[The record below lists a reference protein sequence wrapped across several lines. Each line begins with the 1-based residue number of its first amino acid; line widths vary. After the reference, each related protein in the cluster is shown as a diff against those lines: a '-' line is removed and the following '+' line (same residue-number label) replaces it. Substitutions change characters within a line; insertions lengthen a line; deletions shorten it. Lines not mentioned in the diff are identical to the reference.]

1 MKRFLSAA
9 RQASTSAL
17 VSGARRPRQI
27 PLASAAQLSGSRP
40 LTTNT
45 YRSFGSGSAALHGNA
60 EIKPEAGLAGDRLPS
75 VHFDVNKDNKEMAEQ
90 DDNSGDDWFQTKDES
105 SQEDGDQRS
114 QQQGSDRGRN
124 NGHRNRQGGGRHHA
138 GRGRHAGGRGRG
150 RGGRGRGR
158 GHNRP
163 SDFYTPPQK
172 KEEPQ
177 PRPIATTSWICV
189 QNIPPSSILEDVA
202 DCIARVMQREIDS
215 GIIDLDKAE
224 QFVEDQE
231 VDVEGEKNEKETTPS
246 PSMEEL
252 PFWDPSLHDAS
263 LNGSYIQEARLLLSV
278 LGRPSGWYLR
288 MPDRSCVQAILSH
301 ADEDANKGPGRRLA
315 VSIGGRSLSV
325 AEFDPTKGRVIS
337 GSFGSDTPLVERSFD
352 RAVQLRLDDSVIRVE
367 NCPVR
372 SAPEDMRYLFRRYDI
387 IDTRRLRDNKGLD
400 AAQLIVQGNYG
411 RRNDGTPFYPDPNYH
426 GENSDDIQ
434 PLRVDTPIATN
445 TFIVRFETAA
455 DARAAIREMQM
466 VEFEGRQ
473 LRLAQY
479 PKQLLP

>member
-1 MKRFLSAA
+1 MRK
-9 RQASTSAL
+9 
-17 VSGARRPRQI
+17 
-27 PLASAAQLSGSRP
+27 
-40 LTTNT
+40 
-45 YRSFGSGSAALHGNA
+45 
-60 EIKPEAGLAGDRLPS
+60 K
-75 VHFDVNKDNKEMAEQ
+75 AEQ
-90 DDNSGDDWFQTKDES
+90 DDVDNEDDWFKTNDGGSEKGVDRQENQRRDRDRNS
-105 SQEDGDQRS
+105 S
-114 QQQGSDRGRN
+114 
-124 NGHRNRQGGGRHHA
+124 HHNRRGGGRNHA

-150 RGGRGRGR
+150 RGRGR
-158 GHNRP
+158 NRP
-163 SDFYTPPQK
+163 FDPPTK
-172 KEEPQ
+172 KNEEPQ

-231 VDVEGEKNEKETTPS
+231 EEVDVEEEKNGKEKAPS
-246 PSMEEL
+246 PGMEEL
-252 PFWDPSLHDAS
+252 PFWDPSAHDPS

-315 VSIGGRSLSV
+315 VSIGGRSLLV
-325 AEFDPTKGRVIS
+325 GEFDPTKGRVLS
-337 GSFGSDTPLVERSFD
+337 GPFGSDTPLIERSFD
-352 RAVQLRLDDSVIRVE
+352 RAVRLRLDDSVIRVE
-367 NCPVR
+367 NCPIR
-372 SAPEDMRYLFRRYDI
+372 STPEDMRYLFRRYDI
-387 IDTRRLRDNKGLD
+387 IDTRRLRDDKGLD
-400 AAQLIVQGNYG
+400 AAQLLVQGNYG
-411 RRNDGTPFYPDPNYH
+411 RRKDGKPFYPDPNYH
-426 GENSDDIQ
+426 GENSEEIQ

-479 PKQLLP
+479 PNQLLP